1 MFFALVKWV
10 LISLTLIFLIHHLYM
25 FLMNTLTVPK
35 IKDLVHKPNQ
45 QYKDILDTLGGK
57 PPTTP
62 LPGELAPTSRL
73 NSDGGTPP
81 TAPPTEFRRD
91 GSGDSFPSRGG
102 TPGAGFPSMGGV
114 GGANPPDI
122 GAELSSFLN
131 DLKKTPSNKK
141 NVNDF
146 ESLSNESGYSLY

>member
-45 QYKDILDTLGGK
+45 QYKDILDTLGGT
-57 PPTTP
+57 PPRTP
-62 LPGELAPTSRL
+62 L
-73 NSDGGTPP
+73 GGTPP

>member
-1 MFFALVKWV
+1 
-10 LISLTLIFLIHHLYM
+10 M

-45 QYKDILDTLGGK
+45 QYKDILDTL
-57 PPTTP
+57 
-62 LPGELAPTSRL
+62 
-73 NSDGGTPP
+73 
-81 TAPPTEFRRD
+81 
-91 GSGDSFPSRGG
+91 
-102 TPGAGFPSMGGV
+102 

>member
-10 LISLTLIFLIHHLYM
+10 RISLTLIFLIHHLYM

-45 QYKDILDTLGGK
+45 QYKDILDTLGGGGLA
-57 PPTTP
+57 PPRTP
-62 LPGELAPTSRL
+62 LPGELAPR
-73 NSDGGTPP
+73 
-81 TAPPTEFRRD
+81 APPTEFRRD
-91 GSGDSFPSRGG
+91 GSDDSFPSRGG

-122 GAELSSFLN
+122 GAELSSFLI
-131 DLKKTPSNKK
+131 DLKKTPSKK
-141 NVNDF
+141 M
-146 ESLSNESGYSLY
+146 